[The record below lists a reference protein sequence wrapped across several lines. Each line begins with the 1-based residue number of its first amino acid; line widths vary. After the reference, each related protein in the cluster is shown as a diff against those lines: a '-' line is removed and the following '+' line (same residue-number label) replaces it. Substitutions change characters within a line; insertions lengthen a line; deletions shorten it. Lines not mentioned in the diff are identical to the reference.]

1 MANHMGTVEK
11 SAGFSMLPPE
21 FEPISS
27 WGYVGYTI
35 LFSFPVVGLIFLIVF
50 AFSGKNINRR
60 NFARSYFCV
69 AIIVIAIYAILAVTG
84 YLSVGR
90 DAIDSAVSSATTAAG
105 SLASTFIR

>member
-69 AIIVIAIYAILAVTG
+69 IYAILAVTG

>member
-35 LFSFPVVGLIFLIVF
+35 LFSF